1 MDSYETVGSMKPGS
15 MKPVG
20 RLVSFMSQLNA
31 YSHTVTGILME
42 VLKGRQYQQHTDTF
56 FLVTI

>member
-1 MDSYETVGSMKPGS
+1 

-20 RLVSFMSQLNA
+20 RLVSFMSQLNT

-42 VLKGRQYQQHTDTF
+42 VLKGRQYQQHTNTF